1 MKFSQLLRKAD
12 MKTLFL
18 GMLLGVLICRN
29 LLCSCSLKEEFA
41 EGMEHDG
48 GMPPETMDHDGGVD
62 EEEEEE
68 EKGADAPMPESMEG
82 MEHNSAMSPES
93 MDHDGG
99 VEEEEEEEEKG
110 VSAKGG
116 IADKVENFASRI
128 LSKFSRGKEGF
139 ASVGAPVMGGVDGS
153 YEQVGTNSAW
163 RENAGNAYQGTP
175 VPLPSGEMFFFAGNK
190 FTPNCRSSYSS
201 STGQACL
208 SNEQIQYLNQR
219 AGNRTLSDDM

>member
-1 MKFSQLLRKAD
+1 MKFSQLLKKAD
-12 MKTLFL
+12 MKTLLL
-18 GMLLGVLICRN
+18 GILLGVLICRN
-29 LLCSCSLKEEFA
+29 IWCGCTLKEDFR
-41 EGMEHDG
+41 EG
-48 GMPPETMDHDGGVD
+48 MDHDG

-68 EKGADAPMPESMEG
+68 QEGGEPMGDMDAPVEG
-82 MEHNSAMSPES
+82 MDHDGEGMGHEGGEGMGHEGGEG

-99 VEEEEEEEEKG
+99 VEEEEEEEKP
-110 VSAKGG
+110 G
-116 IADKVENFASRI
+116 IAKQVENFATRM
-128 LSKFSRGKEGF
+128 LSKFQGKEGF
-139 ASVGAPVMGGVDGS
+139 ASIGAPVMQGVEGS
-153 YEQVGTNSAW
+153 YEQVGTKAEW
-163 RENAGNAYQGTP
+163 RENAGTAHQGTP

>member
-1 MKFSQLLRKAD
+1 MKFSKLLRKAD

-29 LLCSCSLKEEFA
+29 LWCSCSLKEGLEEGVEGGDGGEEEEEEEEKEDA
-41 EGMEHDG
+41 QGPMPESMDGMEQDG
-48 GMPPETMDHDGGVD
+48 GAPPETMDHDGGV
-62 EEEEEE
+62 
-68 EKGADAPMPESMEG
+68 
-82 MEHNSAMSPES
+82 
-93 MDHDGG
+93 
-99 VEEEEEEEEKG
+99 EEEEEEEKG

-128 LSKFSRGKEGF
+128 LSKFSRSKEGF
-139 ASVGAPVMGGVDGS
+139 AGVGAPVMGGVDGS

-175 VPLPSGEMFFFAGNK
+175 VPLPSGEMFYFAGNK